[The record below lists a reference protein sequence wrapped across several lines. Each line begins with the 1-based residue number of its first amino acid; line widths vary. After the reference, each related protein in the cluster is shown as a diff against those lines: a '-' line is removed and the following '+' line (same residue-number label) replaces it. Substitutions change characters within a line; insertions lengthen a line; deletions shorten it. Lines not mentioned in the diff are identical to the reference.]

1 MIRWA
6 STGVFAWCLRLE
18 LSSVAPCGR
27 IRPALRQPHPAG
39 PDRVTT
45 GGCGPHS
52 EHGIP
57 ELRRTAGRLME
68 HVRR

>member
-1 MIRWA
+1 VIRWT
-6 STGVFAWCLRLE
+6 STGVFAWYLRLE
-18 LSSVAPCGR
+18 LRWPRAPR
-27 IRPALRQPHPAG
+27 VRQEPHPAG